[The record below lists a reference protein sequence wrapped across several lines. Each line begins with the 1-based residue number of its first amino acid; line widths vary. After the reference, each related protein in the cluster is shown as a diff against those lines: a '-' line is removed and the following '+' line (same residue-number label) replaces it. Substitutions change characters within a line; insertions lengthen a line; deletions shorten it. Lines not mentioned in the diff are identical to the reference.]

1 MMINQITFV
10 QFHQILLKI
19 IITLD
24 QFKNKEILE
33 PHIIKIS
40 FKISDTILNK
50 LQIYNLKE
58 LL

>member
-24 QFKNKEILE
+24 QFKNKDILE
-33 PHIIKIS
+33 PPIIKIS

-50 LQIYNLKE
+50 LQIYNLKD